1 MFMAD
6 VKKIYDLKYGGGGGG
21 GYQTPGAVFKQLR
34 RKLFQKQK
42 NTSIVVFLGPR
53 FAFLDADPDPR
64 TKLNVDPQHG
74 TKQTFITRINT

>member
-6 VKKIYDLKYGGGGGG
+6 VKKIYDLKYGGG

-34 RKLFQKQK
+34 RKLCSKKQK

-64 TKLNVDPQHG
+64 TKLNVGPQHG